1 MKPVTRTTILLLSCV
16 ILASSQDPSSHEHP
30 SPGQKVVYTRQELDL
45 IEKVRTL
52 SVFPVEKRGAMMKDI
67 ALGIRRLP
75 AGANK
80 LRLADSLA
88 FLSTAGDPGQAT
100 LQEVATTL
108 ADAMR
113 EQPVKPV
120 SAYSDLAQ
128 LVHYEHVKVSLDDP
142 KFAATI
148 AKFEA
153 DDEHRRKADF
163 TLADLSGKN
172 RSLKDLRGS
181 VVLVHFW
188 GSWSQPCRQ
197 EMIELEGL
205 YQWFK
210 KQRLVILAISGEQRE
225 KVESFVKASK
235 ITFPVLL
242 DPEQKVT
249 RMYRIS
255 GVPKSFVYDREGK
268 LIAQAI
274 DVRTQKQLLKMLQE
288 AGLQ

>member
-1 MKPVTRTTILLLSCV
+1 MKSVTRPTILLFSYV
-16 ILASSQDPSSHEHP
+16 ILASSQDRSSDKRP

-45 IEKVRTL
+45 IEQVRSL
-52 SVFPVEKRGAMMKDI
+52 SLFPVEKRGAMMKDI
-67 ALGIRRLP
+67 ALGIRSLP

-80 LRLADSLA
+80 LRIADSLA
-88 FLSTAGDPGQAT
+88 FISTAGDLSHAT

-108 ADAMR
+108 ADAIH
-113 EQPVKPV
+113 EQPVKLV

-142 KFAATI
+142 RFTAAMS
-148 AKFEA
+148 KLEA
-153 DDEHRRKADF
+153 DDQQRRQADF

-172 RSLKDLRGS
+172 RSLKDQRGS

-188 GSWSQPCRQ
+188 ASWSQPCRQ

-210 KQRLVILAISGEQRE
+210 KQRLVILAISSEQRE

-249 RMYRIS
+249 QMYGIP

-268 LIAQAI
+268 LIAQAM
-274 DVRTQKQLLKMLQE
+274 DVRTQKQLLNMLQE

>member
-1 MKPVTRTTILLLSCV
+1 MKSVTRPTILLFSYV
-16 ILASSQDPSSHEHP
+16 ILASSQDRSSDKRP

-45 IEKVRTL
+45 IEQVRSL
-52 SVFPVEKRGAMMKDI
+52 SLFPVEKRGAMMKDI

-80 LRLADSLA
+80 LRIADSLA
-88 FLSTAGDPGQAT
+88 FISTAGDLSHAT

-108 ADAMR
+108 ADAIH
-113 EQPVKPV
+113 EQPVKLV

-142 KFAATI
+142 RFTAAMS
-148 AKFEA
+148 KLEA
-153 DDEHRRKADF
+153 DDQQRRQADF

-172 RSLKDLRGS
+172 RSLKDQRGS

-188 GSWSQPCRQ
+188 ASWSQPCRQ

-210 KQRLVILAISGEQRE
+210 KQRLVILAISSEQRE

-242 DPEQKVT
+242 DLEQKVT
-249 RMYRIS
+249 QMYRIP

-268 LIAQAI
+268 LIAQAM
-274 DVRTQKQLLKMLQE
+274 DVRTQKQLLNMLQE